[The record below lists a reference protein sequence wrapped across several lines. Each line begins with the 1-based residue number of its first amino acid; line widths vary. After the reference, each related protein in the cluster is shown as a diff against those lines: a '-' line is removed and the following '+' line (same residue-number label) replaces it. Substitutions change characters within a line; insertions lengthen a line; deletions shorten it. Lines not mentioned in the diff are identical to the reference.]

1 MEIADKGHLL
11 SCSVTATNSEG
22 RAEASSSNTVEVR
35 STLGQGG
42 LESTVPPDVIPA
54 LTGADVLGVL
64 RTQLARVQHRARI
77 SSLRRRGL
85 YAFPVAAPADGTLEL
100 VWYQTPPSARHSQ
113 NGKPLVVALSRTVYA
128 RAATKT
134 VTLRLTS
141 AGRRLIA
148 RSSSLELTLM
158 GVFVQPQGHPLA
170 WVKTVVL
177 HY

>member
-1 MEIADKGHLL
+1 M
-11 SCSVTATNSEG
+11 
-22 RAEASSSNTVEVR
+22 
-35 STLGQGG
+35 
-42 LESTVPPDVIPA
+42 
-54 LTGADVLGVL
+54 
-64 RTQLARVQHRARI
+64 QHRARI

-148 RSSSLELTLM
+148 RSSSLELTLK
-158 GVFVQPQGHPLA
+158 GVFVQPQGRPLA
-170 WVKTVVL
+170 WLKTVVL